1 MTGAARIF
9 KSGVVLVFCLLLSGT
24 PLWGAVAA
32 EAEQTPQQRIERLN
46 AALLDVMQ
54 NADSWGYSGRFE
66 RLNPLLSELFD
77 FKLMG
82 RVAVGAYWK
91 SMDAAQREK
100 LIESFGQLSIATFAA
115 RFDGYSGETFEIV
128 SAEKSVRDTILVKT
142 RLIKSNGEPVALN
155 YLTRKSGEAWRII
168 DIFLDARFSELARL
182 RADYTS
188 VMRRE
193 GYDALINT
201 IKARISDLA
210 KPENG

>member
-1 MTGAARIF
+1 MRSAARVFRICFSFLIF
-9 KSGVVLVFCLLLSGT
+9 LTLAPALAAAGDET
-24 PLWGAVAA
+24 PK
-32 EAEQTPQQRIERLN
+32 QQIGKLN

-54 NADSWGYSGRFE
+54 NADALGYEGRFK
-66 RLNPLLSELFD
+66 RLNPLFSELFD

-91 SMDAAQREK
+91 SLDAAQRSE
-100 LIESFGQLSIATFAA
+100 LIDAFGHLSIATFAA
-115 RFDGYSGETFEIV
+115 RFDGFSGETFEIV
-128 SAEKSVRDTILVKT
+128 SAEKSVRNTILVKT

-155 YLTRKSGEAWRII
+155 YLTRKTTGAWRII

-193 GYDALINT
+193 GFSALMAT
-201 IKARISDLA
+201 IRSRIAEYAKA
-210 KPENG
+210 KEG